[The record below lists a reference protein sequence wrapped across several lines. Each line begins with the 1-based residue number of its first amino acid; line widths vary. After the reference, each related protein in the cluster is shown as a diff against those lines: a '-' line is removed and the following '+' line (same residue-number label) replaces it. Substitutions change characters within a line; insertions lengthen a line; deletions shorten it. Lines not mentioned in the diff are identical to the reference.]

1 MTWLPRSSLER
12 VTAQSL
18 TSNVSNL
25 QKLCVKQVK
34 SFVVAD
40 EAPGFS
46 LLACACENEYRLV
59 L

>member
-1 MTWLPRSSLER
+1 MTWLPLSSLDR

-18 TSNVSNL
+18 ASNVSNL

-34 SFVVAD
+34 SFVAVD
-40 EAPGFS
+40 EAAGFS
-46 LLACACENEYRLV
+46 LLACACENKYRIV